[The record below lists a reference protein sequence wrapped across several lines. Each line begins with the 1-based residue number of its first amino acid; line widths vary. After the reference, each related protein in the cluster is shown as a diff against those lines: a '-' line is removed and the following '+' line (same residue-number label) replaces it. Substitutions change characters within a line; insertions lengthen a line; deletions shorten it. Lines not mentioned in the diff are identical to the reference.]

1 MKLKNMFLTLILTAF
16 AATAYAAPAV
26 DGAADGYSPF
36 RSKVV
41 EKINALEAQNSTTSY
56 TSDGLLSLR
65 VARATYDVSA
75 DGGGIGAHGL
85 GVYLPANALLKQAY
99 FYVKTQFVSASS
111 GTVALSCEDANN
123 VYSATDIT
131 GQAGGTIT
139 SGVQTGTAAN
149 MSSSIAA
156 SCQITAT
163 VASASYTAGKLNL
176 FLEYLVRD

>member
-1 MKLKNMFLTLILTAF
+1 MNKLIGFILALLFT
-16 AATAYAAPAV
+16 TQVYAVQGV
-26 DGAADGYSPF
+26 DGSFDGYSPF
-36 RSKVV
+36 RNKVV
-41 EKINALEAQNSTTSY
+41 EKIDALEAQNSTTAY
-56 TSDGLLSLR
+56 TADGLLSLR

-99 FYVKTQFVSASS
+99 FYVKTQFVSASN

-123 VYSATDIT
+123 IYSATNIT

-139 SGVQTGTAAN
+139 AGVPLGTVATMTSA
-149 MSSSIAA
+149 IAA
-156 SCQITAT
+156 SCELTAT